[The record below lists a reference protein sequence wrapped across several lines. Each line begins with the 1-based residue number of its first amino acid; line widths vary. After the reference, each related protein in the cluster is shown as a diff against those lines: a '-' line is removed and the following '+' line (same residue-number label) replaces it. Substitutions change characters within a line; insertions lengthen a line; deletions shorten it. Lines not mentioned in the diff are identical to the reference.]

1 MQAKITSIVYTPKD
15 IEPKPADQFARQ
27 PLDEA
32 ELVAGYGIKDDRKGG
47 HPKRQLNVM
56 AAETLDQLEREG
68 FQVAPGQMGEQII
81 VSGLDVD
88 VLPQNTRLRFGETAV
103 IEVIEPRN
111 GCDRFEHI
119 QGSPV
124 SQSTGR
130 LGVIA
135 RVISGGV
142 VRPGDAVQIM
152 TTEDAHV

>member
-1 MQAKITSIVYTPKD
+1 MHAKISSIVYTPKD
-15 IEPKPADQFARQ
+15 IKPKPAHHFARQ

-32 ELVAGYGIKDDRKGG
+32 ELVEGYGINGDRKGG

-56 AAETLDQLEREG
+56 GSETLDQLEREG
-68 FQVAPGQMGEQII
+68 FQVAPGQMGEQIV
-81 VSGLDVD
+81 VSGMDVD
-88 VLPQNTRLRFGETAV
+88 ALPKNTRLRFGETAV

-119 QGSPV
+119 QGFPINKSV
-124 SQSTGR
+124 GR